1 MARTFLPRAV
11 DCDLGFKLGFFIFP
25 NAGQLRERQDVA
37 LAVCRTSSIAFP
49 DARSVYFMSLQRAR
63 TVHGLILHFQMSR
76 SDRTT
81 PYSPCT
87 NARLIHM
94 TWRPLHAATHKSPPR
109 SFPRHFHASYE
120 RYPVLTHSALV
131 ENPETGETVRLTV
144 SSSFSWLQGIRGN
157 LRLSSTRNPHRTR
170 SISVASRVLSL
181 RHSRTRS
188 MVVILRVQQGHAFH
202 RMGIRFT
209 RYHVDY
215 A

>member
-1 MARTFLPRAV
+1 MQASYGNVR
-11 DCDLGFKLGFFIFP
+11 
-25 NAGQLRERQDVA
+25 NVA

-63 TVHGLILHFQMSR
+63 TVHGLILHSQMSR

-81 PYSPCT
+81 PYSLCT

-94 TWRPLHAATHKSPPR
+94 TWRPLHAATHKSLPR
-109 SFPRHFHASYE
+109 SFPRSYE
-120 RYPVLTHSALV
+120 RYSALTHSALV
-131 ENPETGETVRLTV
+131 ENPETGEIVRLTV
-144 SSSFSWLQGIRGN
+144 SSSFSWLQGFRGN

-209 RYHVDY
+209 RYYVDY

>member
-1 MARTFLPRAV
+1 MPGLCTLCRYNVPVLSMDLSYIFKCLDQIEQRQSMHQSTPHPYDLAPTARCHAQISAPR
-11 DCDLGFKLGFFIFP
+11 
-25 NAGQLRERQDVA
+25 
-37 LAVCRTSSIAFP
+37 
-49 DARSVYFMSLQRAR
+49 
-63 TVHGLILHFQMSR
+63 
-76 SDRTT
+76 
-81 PYSPCT
+81 
-87 NARLIHM
+87 
-94 TWRPLHAATHKSPPR
+94 
-109 SFPRHFHASYE
+109 FPRPFHASYE